1 MNLSEIII
9 LILKVENQLSST
21 DDLIGK
27 ELFLEKFE
35 KLSLKVEQLTE
46 EITKLKNKL
55 DKANLINRSFGLSSI
70 RNSQSLSFAKDVIGI
85 GSPSKRYILSIR
97 AITEEWKDRKNDI
110 FLVIRQQDKETH
122 MDIKALGVRIPLDDT
137 KNIELLA
144 KQVLSLLFISCEL
157 KSLELNEILRDI
169 FSQVNREG
177 TKLVQ
182 EIKEKMIL
190 H

>member
-1 MNLSEIII
+1 MS
-9 LILKVENQLSST
+9 KM

-55 DKANLINRSFGLSSI
+55 DKANLINRSFGLNSI
-70 RNSQSLSFAKDVIGI
+70 RNSESLSFTKDVIGI
-85 GSPSKRYILSIR
+85 GSPTKRYILSIR
-97 AITEEWKDRKNDI
+97 VITEEWKGRKNDI
-110 FLVIRQQDKETH
+110 FIVIRQQDKESH
-122 MDIKALGVRIPLDDT
+122 MDIKALGIRIPLEDT
-137 KNIELLA
+137 KNIELLV
-144 KQVLSLLFISCEL
+144 KQILSLLFISCEL
-157 KSLELNEILRDI
+157 KNLEINEILRDI

-177 TKLVQ
+177 RKFVQ
-182 EIKEKMIL
+182 EIKEKIVL